1 MPDFI
6 ALGRDITAMIVKKYA
21 HHIVATAEV
30 ILTAILSLSFRIEF
44 MSENIADLPGKTG
57 I

>member
-1 MPDFI
+1 
-6 ALGRDITAMIVKKYA
+6 MIVKKYA